1 MLEVLQACGF
11 FQALIP
17 LVSSDFLSCRL
28 LLLSSDASPLPLP
41 SPTHTHTHTVHTWP
55 TWIILRDADGLQFSN
70 GAFSLR
76 LTSLKRD
83 LRVPK
88 TGHFLSWL
96 CESAHAVPSAWISL
110 RMLRYSEMLPPLSVP
125 GIMQEEGTA
134 RDQLLMSKHCPVPAS
149 YQNPVSCTSALTCE
163 LWLGLGSYLFLCL
176 MFISVL
182 LFHEGIKIKQSWKR
196 NG

>member
-1 MLEVLQACGF
+1 MLQACGF

-28 LLLSSDASPLPLP
+28 LLLSSDASLLPLP

-55 TWIILRDADGLQFSN
+55 TWIIPRDADGLQFSN

-110 RMLRYSEMLPPLSVP
+110 RMLHYSEMLPPLSVP
-125 GIMQEEGTA
+125 GDNA
-134 RDQLLMSKHCPVPAS
+134 RGRHCPRSTADVKALPSACF
-149 YQNPVSCTSALTCE
+149 VSESCLLHLSSDLRTVAGA
-163 LWLGLGSYLFLCL
+163 WILFIPLPYVH
-176 MFISVL
+176 FGPPFS
-182 LFHEGIKIKQSWKR
+182 
-196 NG
+196 